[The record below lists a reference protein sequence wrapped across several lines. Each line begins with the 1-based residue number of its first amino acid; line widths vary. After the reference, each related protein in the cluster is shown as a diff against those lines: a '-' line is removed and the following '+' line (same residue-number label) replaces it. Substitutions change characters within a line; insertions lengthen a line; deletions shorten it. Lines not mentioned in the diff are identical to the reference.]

1 MPHTPDPQKTME
13 LLHALAEVHR
23 LCRELD
29 FPEVIDQ
36 EAAKTVIMACLQR
49 GPQEVKELMLS
60 AFEGSD
66 EIN

>member
-1 MPHTPDPQKTME
+1 MIRPQQRGFITMVPDNDESITR
-13 LLHALAEVHR
+13 VN
-23 LCRELD
+23 
-29 FPEVIDQ
+29 Q